1 MERVFSQPWAKCT
14 FPPWEGVEMRGGA
27 FQRTYLGELSSR
39 RASSFYPAPCD
50 HPITQLTTLSTR
62 LSPSSLSEQC
72 DFRSTLNHL
81 YTLQYPS
88 QWASLVAQPVKNQPA
103 MQGQPGSI
111 PGWGRFPW
119 RRDRLSTPVF
129 MGFPGG
135 SDNIES
141 TYNVRDLGSIP
152 RLGRSPG
159 GGHGNPLQYS
169 CLKNPQ
175 DRRA

>member
-1 MERVFSQPWAKCT
+1 MERVFSQPWTKCT
-14 FPPWEGVEMRGGA
+14 FPLWEGVEMGGGP
-27 FQRTYLGELSSR
+27 FQRAYLGELSAR

-50 HPITQLTTLSTR
+50 HHPITQLTTLSAR

-88 QWASLVAQPVKNQPA
+88 QWASLVAQPVKSPPA

-119 RRDRLSTPVF
+119 RRDRLPTPVF
-129 MGFPGG
+129 LPRESSWTEEPG
-135 SDNIES
+135 
-141 TYNVRDLGSIP
+141 RLQSIGLQ
-152 RLGRSPG
+152 RV
-159 GGHGNPLQYS
+159 GH
-169 CLKNPQ
+169 
-175 DRRA
+175 D